1 MKRST
6 PCREQ
11 PRAGQAAAP
20 LSFAI
25 SKCLNMHYVCYTRVQ
40 QHLGITHRAS
50 SSFQLQ
56 LQLSGF
62 SSLSVGLAVRVDASV
77 VFVVKLTQ
85 FQFSFPASLQ
95 SPTTPLTHSLSLS
108 LSLCMFTFKNSTLS
122 GYSAARRISQQILCQ
137 TSLECFAVGIHEIS
151 LSDF

>member
-1 MKRST
+1 
-6 PCREQ
+6 
-11 PRAGQAAAP
+11 
-20 LSFAI
+20 
-25 SKCLNMHYVCYTRVQ
+25 MHYVCYTRVQ

-95 SPTTPLTHSLSLS
+95 SPTTPLTLPHTPSLPLS
-108 LSLCMFTFKNSTLS
+108 VYVYL
-122 GYSAARRISQQILCQ
+122 
-137 TSLECFAVGIHEIS
+137 
-151 LSDF
+151 